1 MEKNPEILEVIAEAN
16 VLASIRQG
24 VITIELVEK
33 FWNEEPKKLN
43 AMTEKGVFESIR
55 QGVFTIESAEK
66 IYNEN
71 PDKLQTITQIGVLE
85 SISKGIMTIE
95 LVEKICEQ
103 NPKILN
109 DLDAKIWSVKEYC
122 VDIDFFIELWTQN
135 YRAFQA
141 CFNGYSRVICKSH
154 RY

>member
-71 PDKLQTITQIGVLE
+71 P
-85 SISKGIMTIE
+85 
-95 LVEKICEQ
+95 
-103 NPKILN
+103 KILN